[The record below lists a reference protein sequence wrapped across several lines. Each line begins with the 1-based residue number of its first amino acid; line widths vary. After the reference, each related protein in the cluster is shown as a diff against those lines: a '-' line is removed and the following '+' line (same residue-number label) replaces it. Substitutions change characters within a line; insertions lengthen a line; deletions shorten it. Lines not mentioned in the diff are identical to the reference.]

1 VIPDNL
7 CFMVLVQRK
16 NRKTIVR
23 CHFETDVFC
32 AISNRKLNR
41 IDSGDRM
48 EIQERPAHYRG
59 PNLDPTG
66 VKLYPRFLGRG
77 AYALMAN
84 RMPRD
89 NIGMIIGARGALVI
103 DSGMNGGMARQI
115 QDGFGNSA
123 FGNYAFSDSGR
134 NRGAS
139 KDSRQHERP

>member
-1 VIPDNL
+1 
-7 CFMVLVQRK
+7 
-16 NRKTIVR
+16 
-23 CHFETDVFC
+23 
-32 AISNRKLNR
+32 
-41 IDSGDRM
+41 M

-115 QDGFGNSA
+115 QDRVRQLSLRELRLFRFG
-123 FGNYAFSDSGR
+123 
-134 NRGAS
+134 S
-139 KDSRQHERP
+139 KSWRIERLTTA